1 MRKISMQAAGDPKQ
15 DESRPLT
22 DRELEILGLLAAG
35 SSTAAIAKDLSIS
48 PTTVRNHVQRIL
60 TKLQV
65 HSRLAAVARGY
76 SKGLIV
82 WDAGPRKRR
91 IETSERSS
99 RKD

>member
-15 DESRPLT
+15 GESRPLT

-48 PTTVRNHVQRIL
+48 PTTVRNHVQRII

-65 HSRLAAVARGY
+65 HSRLAAVARAY

-82 WDAGPRKRR
+82 WEAGPRKN
-91 IETSERSS
+91 
-99 RKD
+99 